1 MGKKKSEIVDE
12 VEETINKE
20 INKEEKVEFRFDKV
34 LSTGSTLLDLAIS
47 GKRIRGGG
55 LPGGIIIEISGPS
68 GTGKTAVLSEIITSC
83 QISEGDAKIV
93 DPEARFDKE
102 YSEIYGVSFD
112 QCEYSRPDTV
122 SQMFSELWNWKPNP
136 KNEKAICVFGAD
148 SLAALSTEVEM
159 EDQDKYGMRR
169 AKEFSEGLRKTARI
183 IANNNWL
190 VPCTNQERESP
201 TGIVTP
207 GGKGIPYYASVRIRL
222 SKPMQNSK
230 IKKTKTINGVKHE
243 KIEGIRT
250 IAKITKNS
258 LDEPFREAQFSI
270 IFNLGIDNIRDN
282 IEYIKNNN
290 KLDKYII
297 FDQEFGK
304 IEKAIEYVENNNLE
318 TELENQVIDLWNE
331 IQNAFVTERKRRIR
345 K

>member
-1 MGKKKSEIVDE
+1 MGRKKQEEVAENIV
-12 VEETINKE
+12 ETIEKGRKKEKE
-20 INKEEKVEFRFDKV
+20 IRFDKV

-55 LPGGIIIEISGPS
+55 LVGGIIVEISGPS
-68 GTGKTAVLSEIITSC
+68 GVGKTAVLSEIITSC
-83 QISEGDAKIV
+83 QINNGDAKIV

-102 YSEIYGVSFD
+102 YSEIYGVTFD

-122 SQMFSELWNWKPNP
+122 SQMFSELWNWEPKPKDEN
-136 KNEKAICVFGAD
+136 AICVFGAD
-148 SLAALSTEVEM
+148 SLAALSTDIEM
-159 EDQDKYGMRR
+159 EDQDKYGMKR
-169 AKEFSEGLRKTARI
+169 AKEFSEGLRKTART

-207 GGKGIPYYASVRIRL
+207 GGKGIPYYSSVRIRL
-222 SKPMQNSK
+222 SRPMQNAK

-243 KIEGIRT
+243 KVEGIRT
-250 IAKITKNS
+250 VAKIVKNS
-258 LDEPFREAQFSI
+258 IDEPFREAQFSI
-270 IFNLGIDNIRDN
+270 IFSLGIDNVRDN
-282 IEYIKNNN
+282 IEYIKTNK

-297 FDQEFGK
+297 FDQEFSR
-304 IEKAIEYVENNNLE
+304 IEKAIEYVEDNNLE
-318 TELENQVIDLWNE
+318 KELENQVIDLWGE
-331 IQNAFVTERKRRIR
+331 IQEAFVVNRKKRTR